1 MGVEAIW
8 WASCKVREYRS
19 NIHSDPPFDMPTFGL
34 ARYWQSPSSREK
46 LSQNCPPV
54 LSKAPEQGSR
64 LGTICDVIGSFSGG
78 PRRMCCNRSV
88 VISWPSRDAVG
99 IFWKPTFYPNHRARN
114 HHP

>member
-1 MGVEAIW
+1 MPTW
-8 WASCKVREYRS
+8 SCKVLTKSLFEGE
-19 NIHSDPPFDMPTFGL
+19 IVP
-34 ARYWQSPSSREK
+34 K
-46 LSQNCPPV
+46 IPPV
-54 LSKAPEQGSR
+54 LSKAPEQGSG

-114 HHP
+114 PIPVTGWTPFLGHGFFRALRLGPFEGFPASM